1 MDEPSGLRA
10 RIGKWTIAAALG
22 LLGSMSTAASAQSA
36 AAFAPPPPV
45 QTQADAIAQDAREYA
60 NRHQVSL
67 YEGIRRVRAQEE
79 SAAATDRLR
88 ELHRGRLAGISIEHS
103 PDYRILVLLTG
114 EDPVPDQ
121 AVVAGGMTV
130 PIVFRT
136 GAQSTQDE
144 IVAAMIE
151 HRDALRG
158 AVRKSQG
165 MGLDQRTGELVLLV
179 RAGEVD
185 ADERAV
191 LDAELERLTGVA
203 VRIDALNGASRDF
216 AIGGGSRVEG
226 VDPQDGRRYACTT
239 GFVVT
244 DGAQTGLVTAA
255 HCPDE
260 LTYFSPDGVQVP
272 LSFVGGWGA
281 RYQDVQ
287 VHVASEMLK
296 PQFYPDTAKS
306 VLRPVE
312 GWRGRT
318 STRAG
323 EVVCHRGETTGY
335 SCSEVDLTDFAPPG
349 ELCAGPCDPVWVSVA
364 GPSCRGGDSGGP
376 VFNGTMAYGITK
388 GGSYSP
394 TGQCNFY
401 YYMSA
406 DFIPEGW
413 ALLTTRG
420 SAPASAGAPSA
431 NLLRQ

>member
-1 MDEPSGLRA
+1 
-10 RIGKWTIAAALG
+10 
-22 LLGSMSTAASAQSA
+22 
-36 AAFAPPPPV
+36 
-45 QTQADAIAQDAREYA
+45 
-60 NRHQVSL
+60 
-67 YEGIRRVRAQEE
+67 
-79 SAAATDRLR
+79 
-88 ELHRGRLAGISIEHS
+88 
-103 PDYRILVLLTG
+103 
-114 EDPVPDQ
+114 
-121 AVVAGGMTV
+121 
-130 PIVFRT
+130 
-136 GAQSTQDE
+136 
-144 IVAAMIE
+144 MIE

-203 VRIDALNGASRDF
+203 VRIEALNGASRDF

-306 VLRPVE
+306 VLRPL
-312 GWRGRT
+312 
-318 STRAG
+318 RAG
-323 EVVCHRGETTGY
+323 EAARARGRARWSAIAARPPVTPARK
-335 SCSEVDLTDFAPPG
+335 SISPISPRRASFAPAPAIPSG
-349 ELCAGPCDPVWVSVA
+349 SQSPAPRAGA
-364 GPSCRGGDSGGP
+364 GTAAGRSSTARWL
-376 VFNGTMAYGITK
+376 
-388 GGSYSP
+388 
-394 TGQCNFY
+394 TGLPR
-401 YYMSA
+401 A
-406 DFIPEGW
+406 AATAP
-413 ALLTTRG
+413 RG
-420 SAPASAGAPSA
+420 SAISIIICRPISSRRAG
-431 NLLRQ
+431 RC